1 MSKGKLPFK
10 SFLRYAVYLLMAF
23 IIGFPHFVLARFAI
37 PGADDFSSANAV
49 SVYRANHNV
58 LVSAIA
64 YVRDVYVTWQG
75 NYTGEL
81 LMGLEPSVR
90 ESFTGIR
97 IIMIAGVALF
107 ITAVILLVYTV
118 LTKFLGVSSGKAF
131 AAGLLAE
138 FIVFNISLT
147 GELFSWFTGAV
158 IYLIPLI
165 AFLFCLSFSIIS
177 YHDRKIVYAVL
188 AGVLGVIGAGGSL
201 EVVGF
206 GCASYLVLVVIYI
219 LGIGVKNLKGSIKT
233 VLFLVL
239 PFVFT
244 VAGALVNAAAPGN
257 FARHDLME
265 ENGALNVVPAFT
277 SSWYNLMT
285 HIGGLFTAYLLPLV
299 LMLVF
304 VICLSSVSKTVI
316 SGNVLAGGFAGALFV
331 AVVTIFPV
339 ILGYSS
345 YNIDAYL
352 SASRIIYTFD
362 FVIVMVLLILAAM
375 TALYIKGLLKRNNID
390 VRQQLLSS
398 LILLIAIA
406 LLFSGEAIKNYQN
419 GMSYKIMDDLK
430 NERMQ
435 IASAQMTGIYEK
447 VASAEEGSDVVL
459 TEPVLPG
466 TVLYI
471 PVYIDQPAYFA
482 NAEVADYYNVNSFI
496 LYWS

>member
-158 IYLIPLI
+158 IYLILLI
-165 AFLFCLSFSIIS
+165 AFLFCL
-177 YHDRKIVYAVL
+177 
-188 AGVLGVIGAGGSL
+188 
-201 EVVGF
+201 
-206 GCASYLVLVVIYI
+206 
-219 LGIGVKNLKGSIKT
+219 
-233 VLFLVL
+233 
-239 PFVFT
+239 
-244 VAGALVNAAAPGN
+244 
-257 FARHDLME
+257 
-265 ENGALNVVPAFT
+265 
-277 SSWYNLMT
+277 
-285 HIGGLFTAYLLPLV
+285 
-299 LMLVF
+299 
-304 VICLSSVSKTVI
+304 
-316 SGNVLAGGFAGALFV
+316 
-331 AVVTIFPV
+331 
-339 ILGYSS
+339 
-345 YNIDAYL
+345 
-352 SASRIIYTFD
+352 
-362 FVIVMVLLILAAM
+362 
-375 TALYIKGLLKRNNID
+375 
-390 VRQQLLSS
+390 
-398 LILLIAIA
+398 
-406 LLFSGEAIKNYQN
+406 
-419 GMSYKIMDDLK
+419 
-430 NERMQ
+430 
-435 IASAQMTGIYEK
+435 
-447 VASAEEGSDVVL
+447 
-459 TEPVLPG
+459 
-466 TVLYI
+466 
-471 PVYIDQPAYFA
+471 
-482 NAEVADYYNVNSFI
+482 
-496 LYWS
+496 